1 MSFKRIKAL
10 LLEEYYITINSL
22 EVIVDLFFLSVM
34 SVIVFGY
41 FSLFLS
47 SRVEGPAANFLL
59 LGMLL
64 WEVVRVT
71 QYSITVGAM
80 WEVWSRNLTNLF
92 ITPLQLHEYLIA
104 ATISGFAKS
113 VVILTTVSLISAVVF
128 DFSLTSIGLPML
140 MLSFANLML
149 SGLAAGLFIL
159 GAIFR
164 FGTRIQA
171 LAWGLIFLL
180 QPITAVYFPLDT
192 LPEAAQAIAKLLPP
206 SYVFEMARNK
216 LEGEN
221 PSAADILL
229 PFGLNLLYIALSL
242 WFFNVMYAAARRHGQ
257 FAKLGT

>member
-1 MSFKRIKAL
+1 MSGKRIKAL
-10 LLEEYYITINSL
+10 LLEEYYITVNSL
-22 EVIVDLFFLSVM
+22 EVIVDLFFMSVM
-34 SVIVFGY
+34 SVVVFGY

-47 SRVEGPAANFLL
+47 SRVDGPAANFLL

-71 QYSITVGAM
+71 QYSITIGAM

-92 ITPLQLHEYLIA
+92 ITPLQMQEYLVA
-104 ATISGFAKS
+104 ATLSAAAKS
-113 VVILTTVSLISAVVF
+113 VVILTTVSLIAAVVF
-128 DFSLTSIGLPML
+128 DFRITSIGLPML
-140 MLSFANLML
+140 ALVFGNLLL

-180 QPITAVYFPLDT
+180 QPLTAVYFPLDT
-192 LPEAAQAIAKLLPP
+192 LPEAGQFVAHLLPP
-206 SYVFEMARNK
+206 TYMFEIARDR

-221 PSAADILL
+221 PAAADVLL
-229 PFGLNLLYIALSL
+229 PFGLNLVYLVLSL
-242 WFFNVMYAAARRHGQ
+242 WFFNLMYAAARRHGQ